1 MEMFMWTGVI
11 MVVNSRVALRKSVGR
26 IGLLGRSDRKR
37 WLGHDMDS
45 QGTPMKAGWENFLLI

>member
-1 MEMFMWTGVI
+1 MFMWTGVI